1 MIKEVLGRYTV
12 CEPIVMIKEVL
23 GRYTICEPIV
33 MIKKVLGRYT
43 VCEPIVMIKEVLGR
57 YMWSSDFS
65 FLCHKTW
72 DVCLMKTFF
81 NLTLG
86 NFR

>member
-1 MIKEVLGRYTV
+1 
-12 CEPIVMIKEVL
+12 
-23 GRYTICEPIV
+23 
-33 MIKKVLGRYT
+33 
-43 VCEPIVMIKEVLGR
+43 MIKEVLGR